1 MIPMG
6 LDDRMTIAHRLKE
19 IRTDNDLT
27 QKEMGVIMGVS
38 EATISRY
45 ESGEVGNIPLA
56 RIRALAKHF
65 GLNAA
70 WILGLSDKK
79 LSYGKE

>member
-27 QKEMGVIMGVS
+27 QKRDG
-38 EATISRY
+38 RY
-45 ESGEVGNIPLA
+45 NGE
-56 RIRALAKHF
+56 LAKPQYQ
-65 GLNAA
+65 GTNQAKSAIYRLR
-70 WILGLSDKK
+70 G
-79 LSYGKE
+79 